1 MNAPRSREPIVSTEL
16 PSGGAASAGGT
27 IGPHCVF
34 VSGPPRAGKTR
45 WLQERIRALA
55 AGPPP
60 ARCAVL
66 LAEEGRTR
74 WENFAREVPRLAVH
88 RLVLPCLC
96 CPGLANVP
104 SAVQSLAASSGADWL
119 FVEVPALAAAGV
131 IAEFDRALGWPR
143 QVVICPGAAWEAVP
157 RTEELPFFLSNL
169 LALADTVVT
178 QSSELAPGNLPGAA
192 RMPGSFFKADSA
204 PARSQM

>member
-1 MNAPRSREPIVSTEL
+1 MIVPR
-16 PSGGAASAGGT
+16 
-27 IGPHCVF
+27 CVF

-45 WLQERIRALA
+45 WLQERIRTLA
-55 AGPPP
+55 AGTPP

-74 WENFAREVPRLAVH
+74 WENFARELPPLAVH

-96 CPGLANVP
+96 CPALANLP
-104 SAVQSLAASSGADWL
+104 AAVQSLVASTGAGWL
-119 FVEVPALAAAGV
+119 FVEVPAIAAAGV

-143 QVVICPGAAWEAVP
+143 QVVICTSAAWEAAS
-157 RTEELPFFLSNL
+157 RTAELPFFMSSLI
-169 LALADTVVT
+169 ALADTVVA
-178 QSSELAPGNLPGAA
+178 QPPELAPGKLPGA
-192 RMPGSFFKADSA
+192 FFKADSG

>member
-1 MNAPRSREPIVSTEL
+1 MPTEL
-16 PSGGAASAGGT
+16 PSSGAASAGGT
-27 IGPHCVF
+27 IVPHCVF

-45 WLQERIRALA
+45 WLQQRIRTLA
-55 AGPPP
+55 AGTPP

-74 WENFAREVPRLAVH
+74 WENFVREVPRVAVH

-96 CPGLANVP
+96 CPGLANAP
-104 SAVQSLAASSGADWL
+104 SAMQRLAASSGADWL

-131 IAEFDRALGWPR
+131 IAEFDRVLGWPR

-157 RTEELPFFLSNL
+157 RTAELPFFLSHL
-169 LALADTVVT
+169 LALADTVVPH
-178 QSSELAPGNLPGAA
+178 SPELARDNLPGAA
-192 RMPGSFFKADSA
+192 RMPGAFFKTDSG